1 MTWSVLI
8 EEWTSESLAFVPD
21 LPGFQITGDTPDDAF
36 TTAKEVVGRY
46 VAWLT
51 EGELIPDDF
60 LVHDLE
66 LSEKRVAV
74 DGAGPLF
81 LADQIAPAADH
92 VELALAVGRAALSDL
107 LFVRDDVPAESRN
120 AADQVLRH
128 VAEMDRWYAMRISEA
143 NGKPFTSI
151 EDELVQSASLFE
163 ETIDLAIESNRT
175 ESWTIDGEQWSLA
188 KVLRRRTGHL
198 REHLPQ
204 LMAFVE

>member
-1 MTWSVLI
+1 MTWPVLI

-21 LPGFQITGDTPDDAF
+21 LPGFQIAGATPDDAF

-46 VAWLT
+46 ITWLT
-51 EGELIPDDF
+51 EGELVPDDF
-60 LVHDLE
+60 LVQDLE
-66 LSEKRVAV
+66 LSEKRIAV

-81 LADQIAPAADH
+81 NADQIAPSTEHA
-92 VELALAVGRAALSDL
+92 ELALAVGRAALSDL
-107 LFVRDDVPAESRN
+107 LFVRDDIPVESRN

-143 NGKPFTSI
+143 IGKPFTSI

-163 ETIDLAIESNRT
+163 EIIDLAIESNRA